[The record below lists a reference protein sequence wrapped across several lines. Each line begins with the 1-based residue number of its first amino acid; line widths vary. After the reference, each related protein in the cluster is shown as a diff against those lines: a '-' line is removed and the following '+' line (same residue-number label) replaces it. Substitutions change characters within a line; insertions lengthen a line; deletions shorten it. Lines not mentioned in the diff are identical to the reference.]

1 MGGEPWHYF
10 VPYEEDINFTL
21 QKLREREFKAGRYYG
36 SEDQPETIEEA
47 LSNREEVGT
56 ASILDIEKVGDRP
69 NILTVCPLS
78 QDDLFNL
85 FGTDKPNMEM
95 VRSILVAEYY
105 PDLLDEGILEEY
117 PGGEEFWESIGRGE
131 GRYILIYD
139 EYDENEP
146 FEIFFAG
153 YSFD

>member
-1 MGGEPWHYF
+1 MGAEPWHYF
-10 VPYEEDINFTL
+10 VPYEQDVNFTL

-36 SEDQPETIEEA
+36 SEHQPESIEEA
-47 LSNREEVGT
+47 LSNQEEEGT
-56 ASILDIEKVGDRP
+56 ESILDMEKVGDSP

-85 FGTDKPNMEM
+85 FRTDKPTIEM
-95 VRSILVAEYY
+95 VRSILVPEYY
-105 PDLLDEGILEEY
+105 PDLFDEETFEEY
-117 PGGEEFWESIGRGE
+117 PGGKEFWESIGRGE

-139 EYDENEP
+139 VDDDEP

>member
-1 MGGEPWHYF
+1 MGAEPWHYF
-10 VPYEEDINFTL
+10 VPYEQDVNFTL
-21 QKLREREFKAGRYYG
+21 QKLREREFKAARYYG
-36 SEDQPETIEEA
+36 SEHQPENIEEA
-47 LSNREEVGT
+47 LSNQKEVGT
-56 ASILDIEKVGDRP
+56 SSVLDMLEVGESP

-78 QDDLFNL
+78 QDDLLNL
-85 FGTDKPNMEM
+85 FRTDKPTIEM
-95 VRSILVAEYY
+95 VRFLVAEYY
-105 PDLLDEGILEEY
+105 PDLFDEETFEEY

-139 EYDENEP
+139 EDDDKP